1 MDGLSV
7 YGWRLFRR
15 GNGNYY
21 SKAIRINCRLDG
33 KLMFCF
39 INSEKFKISTIQW

>member
-7 YGWRLFRR
+7 YGWRWFRR
-15 GNGNYY
+15 GN
-21 SKAIRINCRLDG
+21 G